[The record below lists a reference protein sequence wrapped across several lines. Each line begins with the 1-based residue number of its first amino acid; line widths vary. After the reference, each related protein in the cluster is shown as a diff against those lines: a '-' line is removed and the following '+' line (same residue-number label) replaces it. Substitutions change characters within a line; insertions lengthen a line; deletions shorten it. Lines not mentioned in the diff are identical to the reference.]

1 MSDAV
6 TVTRQVELDTTTD
19 ELWSLV
25 SDGERWAEWLV
36 DAGSVDVTPGADGVV
51 IDDGER
57 RDVRVHTVEHGRRV
71 TFEWWTDDERSQV
84 ELELVPAGERTGLR
98 ITETFAC
105 AGRAAARASAA
116 WDVRLLVLCLGSAAL
131 ART

>member
-1 MSDAV
+1 MDRTS
-6 TVTRQVELDTTTD
+6 VTRHVELDLTVD
-19 ELWSLV
+19 ELWSLIA
-25 SDGERWAEWLV
+25 DGRRWAEWLV
-36 DAGSVDVTPGADGVV
+36 DAGSLEVAPGADGVV

-57 RDVRVHTVEHGRRV
+57 RHVRVHTVEDGRRV
-71 TFEWWTDDERSQV
+71 AFEWWTDDERSDVQ
-84 ELELVPAGERTGLR
+84 LELVPGDERTGLR

-105 AGRAAARASAA
+105 AGSAARASTA